1 MVSAAGRAAKLNP
14 KDLGEILKKI
24 KVLKNNNLL
33 AGFENYED
41 AAVYRLNENQALI
54 FTLDV
59 ITPIVDDPYTFG
71 QIAAANALSDVFAMG
86 GNPLMALN
94 IVCFPE
100 NRLDDLGLI
109 LKGGA
114 KKVAEAGA
122 ILVGGHTIKDKE
134 PKYGLAVVGLICPED
149 IIYNYNPQEG
159 DLLILTKP
167 LGTGILSTA
176 LKGDIAE
183 PTAIKEAIFW
193 MTKLNQL
200 SEELLKL
207 PIHSLTDITG
217 FGLIGHLSEMLT
229 KNNLGAELWINNM
242 PVIKGLDK
250 YISLGMIP
258 GGTLKNKEIYSCSVE
273 KNLDLPPE
281 QEIILYDAQTSGGL
295 LLSISPEQAEKAKEL
310 LSQQGFTLS
319 QIIGKIIKIPSGRKI
334 RIRTKGDGSIF

>member
-1 MVSAAGRAAKLNP
+1 M
-14 KDLGEILKKI
+14 
-24 KVLKNNNLL
+24 
-33 AGFENYED
+33 AGFEKYED
-41 AAVYRLNENQALI
+41 AAVYRLSDKQALI

-71 QIAAANALSDVFAMG
+71 QIAASNALSDIFAMG
-86 GNPLMALN
+86 ANPLMALN
-94 IVCFPE
+94 IACFPGD
-100 NRLDDLGLI
+100 RLDDLELV

-114 KKVAEAGA
+114 EKVAEAGA

-134 PKYGLAVVGLICPED
+134 PKYGLAVVGLIHPQD
-149 IIYNYNPQEG
+149 IIYNDTPQEE

-183 PTAIKEAIFW
+183 PMAVKEATSW

-207 PIHSLTDITG
+207 PIHGLTDITG
-217 FGLIGHLSEMLT
+217 FGLIGHLTEMLA
-229 KNNLGAELWINNM
+229 KNNLGAELWINDV
-242 PVIKGLDK
+242 PLIDGLDK
-250 YISLGMIP
+250 YISSGMIP

-273 KNLDLPPE
+273 TKQGIPSE
-281 QEIILYDAQTSGGL
+281 QEIVLYDAQTSGGL

-310 LSQQGFTLS
+310 LFQQGFTSS
-319 QIIGKIIKIPSGRKI
+319 QIIGKVIKIPSGRKI
-334 RIRTKGDGSIF
+334 RII

>member
-1 MVSAAGRAAKLNP
+1 M
-14 KDLGEILKKI
+14 
-24 KVLKNNNLL
+24 
-33 AGFENYED
+33 AGFEKYED
-41 AAVYRLNENQALI
+41 AAVYRLSEDQAII

-71 QIAAANALSDVFAMG
+71 QIAAVNALSDIFAMG

-94 IVCFPE
+94 IVAFPGD
-100 NRLDDLGLI
+100 RLDDLELV

-114 KKVAEAGA
+114 EKVAEAGA
-122 ILVGGHTIKDKE
+122 ILAGGHTIKDKE
-134 PKYGLAVVGLICPED
+134 PKYGLAVVGLIHPQD
-149 IIYNYNPQEG
+149 IIYNDTAQDG

-183 PTAIKEAIFW
+183 PTALKEVIFW

-200 SEELLKL
+200 SKELLKL
-207 PIHSLTDITG
+207 PIHGLTDVTG

-229 KNNLGAELWINNM
+229 KNNLGAELWMNDI
-242 PVIKGLDK
+242 PVIDGLDK

-273 KNLDLPPE
+273 KKPGITQE
-281 QEIILYDAQTSGGL
+281 QEIVLYDAQTSGGL

-310 LSQQGFTLS
+310 LFQQGFTSS
-319 QIIGKIIKIPSGRKI
+319 QIIGKILKVSSGRKI
-334 RIRTKGDGSIF
+334 KII

>member
-1 MVSAAGRAAKLNP
+1 M
-14 KDLGEILKKI
+14 
-24 KVLKNNNLL
+24 
-33 AGFENYED
+33 AGFEKYED
-41 AAVYRLNENQALI
+41 AAVYRLNNKQALI

-71 QIAAANALSDVFAMG
+71 QIAAANALSDIFAMG
-86 GNPLMALN
+86 ANPLMALN
-94 IVCFPE
+94 IVAFPG
-100 NRLDDLGLI
+100 NRLDDLELV

-114 KKVAEAGA
+114 EKVAEAGA

-134 PKYGLAVVGLICPED
+134 PKYGLAVVGLIHPQN
-149 IIYNYNPQEG
+149 IIYNDTTQEG

-183 PTAIKEAIFW
+183 PTALKETAFW

-207 PIHSLTDITG
+207 PIHALTDVTG

-229 KNNLGAELWINNM
+229 KNNLGAELWINDI
-242 PVIKGLDK
+242 PVIDGLDK

-273 KNLDLPPE
+273 KKSDITSE

-295 LLSISPEQAEKAKEL
+295 LLSVKPEEVKKVKEL
-310 LSQQGFTLS
+310 LLQQGFTSS
-319 QIIGKIIKIPSGRKI
+319 QIIGKIIKVPSGRKI
-334 RIRTKGDGSIF
+334 KII

>member
-1 MVSAAGRAAKLNP
+1 
-14 KDLGEILKKI
+14 
-24 KVLKNNNLL
+24 L
-33 AGFENYED
+33 AGFEKYED
-41 AAVYRLNENQALI
+41 AAVYRLSEDRALI

-59 ITPIVDDPYTFG
+59 ITPIVDDSYTFG

-94 IVCFPE
+94 IVAFPE
-100 NRLDDLGLI
+100 DRLDDLGLI

-114 KKVAEAGA
+114 QKVAEASA
-122 ILVGGHTIKDKE
+122 LLVGGHTIKDKE
-134 PKYGLAVVGLICPED
+134 PKYGLAVLGLVHPQD
-149 IIYNYNPQEG
+149 IIYNDTTQEG

-176 LKGDIAE
+176 LKSDLAVS
-183 PTAIKEAIFW
+183 TALEEAIFW

-207 PIHSLTDITG
+207 SIHALTDVTG

-229 KNNLGAELWINNM
+229 KKNLGAELWINDI
-242 PVIKGLDK
+242 PVIGGLDK

-258 GGTLKNKEIYSCSVE
+258 GGSLKNKEIYSCSVE
-273 KNLDLPPE
+273 KKPDITSE

-310 LSQQGFTLS
+310 LFQQGFTSS
-319 QIIGKIIKIPSGRKI
+319 QIIGKILKVSSERKIKII
-334 RIRTKGDGSIF
+334 

>member
-1 MVSAAGRAAKLNP
+1 MNP

-24 KVLKNNNLL
+24 DVLKDNNLL
-33 AGFENYED
+33 AGFEKYED
-41 AAVYRLNENQALI
+41 AAVYRLSDKQALI
-54 FTLDV
+54 FTLDL

-86 GNPLMALN
+86 ANPLMALN
-94 IVCFPE
+94 IVAFPE
-100 NRLDDLGLI
+100 DRLDDLGLI

-114 KKVAEAGA
+114 EKVAEAGA
-122 ILVGGHTIKDKE
+122 LLVGGHTIKDKE
-134 PKYGLAVVGLICPED
+134 PKYGLAVVGLIHPQD
-149 IIYNYNPQEG
+149 IIYNDTPQQG

-183 PTAIKEAIFW
+183 PTALKKATFW

-207 PIHSLTDITG
+207 PIHGLTDVTG

-229 KNNLGAELWINNM
+229 KNNLGAELWINDI
-242 PVIKGLDK
+242 PLIKGLDK

-258 GGTLKNKEIYSCSVE
+258 GGTLKNKEIYSCLVE
-273 KNLDLPPE
+273 KKEDILSE
-281 QEIILYDAQTSGGL
+281 REIVLYDAQTSGGL

-310 LSQQGFTLS
+310 LCQQGFISS
-319 QIIGKIIKIPSGRKI
+319 QIIGKVIKVSSGRKI
-334 RIRTKGDGSIF
+334 KII

>member
-1 MVSAAGRAAKLNP
+1 LNP

-24 KVLKNNNLL
+24 NVLKDNNLL
-33 AGFENYED
+33 AGFEKYED
-41 AAVYRLNENQALI
+41 AAVYRLSEDRALI

-86 GNPLMALN
+86 ANPLMALN
-94 IVCFPE
+94 IVAFPE
-100 NRLDDLGLI
+100 DRLDDLGLI

-114 KKVAEAGA
+114 EKIAEANA

-134 PKYGLAVVGLICPED
+134 PKYGLAVVGLIHPQD
-149 IIYNYNPQEG
+149 VIYNDTPQEG

-176 LKGDIAE
+176 LKGDMAE
-183 PTAIKEAIFW
+183 PTAVKEAIFW

-207 PIHSLTDITG
+207 PIHGLTDITG

-229 KNNLGAELWINNM
+229 KNNLGAELWINDI
-242 PVIKGLDK
+242 PVIDGLDK

-258 GGTLKNKEIYSCSVE
+258 GGTRKNQEIYSCSVE
-273 KNLDLPPE
+273 KKQGIASE
-281 QEIILYDAQTSGGL
+281 QELILYDAQTSGGL
-295 LLSISPEQAEKAKEL
+295 LLSVKPEEAETAKEL
-310 LSQQGFTLS
+310 LYQQGFTSS
-319 QIIGKIIKIPSGRKI
+319 QIIGKVIKVSSGRKI
-334 RIRTKGDGSIF
+334 RII

>member
-1 MVSAAGRAAKLNP
+1 M
-14 KDLGEILKKI
+14 
-24 KVLKNNNLL
+24 
-33 AGFENYED
+33 AGFEKYED
-41 AAVYRLNENQALI
+41 AAVYRLSDKQALI

-71 QIAAANALSDVFAMG
+71 QIAAANAMSDIFAMG
-86 GNPLMALN
+86 ANPLMALN
-94 IVCFPE
+94 IVAFPE
-100 NRLDDLGLI
+100 DRLDDLGLI

-114 KKVAEAGA
+114 EKVAEAGA
-122 ILVGGHTIKDKE
+122 LLVGGHTIKDKE
-134 PKYGLAVVGLICPED
+134 PKYGLAVVGLIHPQD
-149 IIYNYNPQEG
+149 IIYNDTVEEG

-176 LKGDIAE
+176 LKGDMAE
-183 PTAIKEAIFW
+183 PAVVKEATLW

-200 SEELLKL
+200 SKELLKL
-207 PIHSLTDITG
+207 PIHGLTDVTG

-229 KNNLGAELWINNM
+229 KNNLGAELWMNDI
-242 PVIKGLDK
+242 PVIDGLDK

-273 KNLDLPPE
+273 KKPDIAQE

-310 LSQQGFTLS
+310 LFQQGFTSS
-319 QIIGKIIKIPSGRKI
+319 QIIGKIVKVSSGRKI
-334 RIRTKGDGSIF
+334 KII

>member
-1 MVSAAGRAAKLNP
+1 M
-14 KDLGEILKKI
+14 
-24 KVLKNNNLL
+24 
-33 AGFENYED
+33 AGFEKYED
-41 AAVYRLNENQALI
+41 AAVYRLSEDRALI

-71 QIAAANALSDVFAMG
+71 QIAAANALSDIFAMG

-94 IVCFPE
+94 IVAFPE
-100 NRLDDLGLI
+100 DRLDDLGLI

-114 KKVAEAGA
+114 KKVEEAGA

-134 PKYGLAVVGLICPED
+134 PKYGLAVVGLIHPRD
-149 IIYNYNPQEG
+149 IIYNDTPQEG

-176 LKGDIAE
+176 LKGDMAE

-200 SEELLKL
+200 SKELLRL
-207 PIHSLTDITG
+207 PIHGLTDITG

-229 KNNLGAELWINNM
+229 KNNLGAELWINDI
-242 PVIKGLDK
+242 PLIDGLDK
-250 YISLGMIP
+250 YISSGMIP
-258 GGTLKNKEIYSCSVE
+258 GGTLKNQEIYSCSVE
-273 KNLDLPPE
+273 TKQGIPSE
-281 QEIILYDAQTSGGL
+281 QEIVLYDAQTSGGL

-310 LSQQGFTLS
+310 LFQQGFTSS
-319 QIIGKIIKIPSGRKI
+319 QTIGKVIRIPSGRKV
-334 RIRTKGDGSIF
+334 RII